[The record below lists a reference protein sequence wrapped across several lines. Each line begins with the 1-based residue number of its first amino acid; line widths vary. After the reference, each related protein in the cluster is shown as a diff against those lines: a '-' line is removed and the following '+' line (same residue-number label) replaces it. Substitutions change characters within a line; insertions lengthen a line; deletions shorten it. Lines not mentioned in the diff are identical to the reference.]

1 VDVSPP
7 PRGGRRRHP
16 QSARSDRPVAEYH
29 PRLRRSRRRARAAA
43 RRRKIA
49 LLVGA
54 ALTLVLGLGSVAA
67 IGGAAALG
75 SSCDLDSLR
84 PPALGQNS
92 FIYAAD
98 GSLLGSIEAEKNRQE
113 VSLRQMSPWLPKAT
127 VAIEDRRFYRHGG
140 VDAEAVARALWEDIQ
155 AGRVV
160 QGGSTLTQQL
170 VRNLYIGKEQTLER
184 KVKEACLAIKLDRQR
199 SKDWILSQYLNTV
212 FYGYQAYG
220 VEAAAQ
226 TYFSKT
232 AKDLTLNEA
241 ALLAGLPQAPGDYD
255 PFRRPGDALARR
267 NAVLRAM
274 AQTGLITR
282 AQYERAVA
290 QRRLGLKAGKLYK
303 EIREPYFFSYVKNEL
318 VKAYGAEMVR
328 SGGLKVTT
336 YVDRRFQRIAQRVM
350 REALPGTDDPSA
362 ALVAINPE
370 TGAIRAMTAISRRR
384 GNKYNLASQARRQAG
399 STFKTFVLA
408 AAIEQGIDP
417 DATSYLSAPLKV
429 PQDPND
435 PTGGD
440 CEAEPPTAWCPET
453 YDGSYRGTIPISTA
467 TLYSDN
473 SAYARL
479 TLDVGPDK
487 VRAMA
492 RKLGIRSALNAYP
505 ALGLGAADV
514 SPLDMA
520 SAYATLAA
528 GGIYSEPMAIKKVVL
543 ADGKEDKEAGWGKP
557 RRKRVITDGVA
568 YEVTKILEEN
578 MTSGTGTLAYANFP
592 RNAAGKTG
600 TTDNHADAW
609 FCGYNPHLQVTVW
622 VGHPKGQ
629 IPMLYDYYGSPVAGG
644 TFPAL
649 IWGQFMGEALAPTP
663 DQEWEEPTD
672 WVDWEYFRGEYQY
685 SSGGS
690 TYDEYSSDFDSS
702 DDDD

>member
-1 VDVSPP
+1 MSPP
-7 PRGGRRRHP
+7 SRGGRR
-16 QSARSDRPVAEYH
+16 ARPPARRPERPVAEYH
-29 PRLRRSRRRARAAA
+29 PRLRRSRRRAKAAA

-49 LLVGA
+49 LLTGA
-54 ALTLVLGLGSVAA
+54 ALTLLLGLGSVAA

-160 QGGSTLTQQL
+160 QGGSTLSQQL

-255 PFRRPGDALARR
+255 PFRRPADALARR
-267 NAVLRAM
+267 NAVLAAM
-274 AQTGLITR
+274 AQTGLIKR

-303 EIREPYFFSYVKNEL
+303 EILEPYFFSYVKNEL
-318 VKAYGAEMVR
+318 VKAYGAETVR
-328 SGGLKVTT
+328 SGGLRVTT
-336 YVDRRFQRIAQRVM
+336 YVDRRFQRIAKRVM

-417 DATSYLSAPLKV
+417 DSTSYLSAPLKV

-492 RKLGIRSALNAYP
+492 RKLGIRSSMNPFP
-505 ALGLGAADV
+505 ALGLGSADV

-557 RRKRVITDGVA
+557 RRKRVISDGVA
-568 YEVTKILEEN
+568 YEVTQILEQN
-578 MTSGTGTLAYANFP
+578 MTSGTGTLANTYFP
-592 RNAAGKTG
+592 RTAAGKTG

-622 VGHPKGQ
+622 VGHPKAQ

-649 IWGQFMGEALAPTP
+649 IWGRFMGEALAPTP
-663 DQEWEEPTD
+663 DLEWEEPTD
-672 WVDWEYFRGEYQY
+672 WVEWEYFRGEYQY

-690 TYDEYSSDFDSS
+690 TNDDYGSDFDS